1 MKKTSLKKKGSIV
14 GNEKVFVEKL
24 GLVLKLDKYLAADQG
39 LDESIEN
46 VWN

>member
-1 MKKTSLKKKGSIV
+1 MKKTSLKSSIV
-14 GNEKVFVEKL
+14 GIEKVFVEKL
-24 GLVLKLDKYLAADQG
+24 GLALKLDEYLAADQG